1 MRRTFNMKVEDF
13 IEKFKIRSDNSTPP
27 PDELAALQ
35 EMGCI
40 LSEPTE
46 DDLKHIIYSEM
57 FDELFIKDLR
67 PIKAAVF
74 KGQITPDATPKK
86 DLKYYYSELCEY
98 LDCEQEDILSIKFKK
113 DKDNEMTVVTY
124 YSF

>member
-1 MRRTFNMKVEDF
+1 MKVEDF
-13 IEKFKIRSDNSTPP
+13 IEKFKIRSENSTPP

-46 DDLKHIIYSEM
+46 EDLKHIIYSEM
-57 FDELFIKDLR
+57 FDELFIEDLR
-67 PIKAAVF
+67 PIRTSVF
-74 KGQITPDATPKK
+74 KGQITPETVPKK
-86 DLKYYYSELCEY
+86 DLKYYYDELTEY
-98 LDCEQEDILSIKFKK
+98 LDCEKEDIISIEFKK
-113 DKDNEMTVVTY
+113 DKDNEMTVVKY